1 VNVTGAVVLVTGA
14 SRGLGR
20 QFASGFAA
28 AGAAKVY
35 GTVRD
40 PAAAGAD
47 FEPVVLDIGDP
58 ASVLRA
64 AQNTSDVTILVN
76 NAGINTWTPILGDP
90 ELLRREMDVNF
101 FGTVAVAKAFA
112 PVLKANGGGYIV
124 NILSTL
130 SWYTGPEYAGYA
142 AAKAALWSATNALRL
157 ELLSQG
163 TRVLAVHCGPM
174 DTDMGA
180 GTDGPKLAP
189 TDVVT
194 QTIQALDS
202 DQHELLTDPLTK
214 LVRERLS
221 APLSA
226 LYPAVGPA

>member
-1 VNVTGAVVLVTGA
+1 MLVTGA
-14 SRGLGR
+14 NRGLGR
-20 QFASGFAA
+20 TFATGFAN

-40 PAAAGAD
+40 PAVAEGAD
-47 FEPVVLDIGDP
+47 FDPVMLDIAHP
-58 ASVLRA
+58 ASVQRA
-64 AQNTSDVTILVN
+64 AQALSDVSIVVN
-76 NAGINTWTPILGDP
+76 NAGINTWTSILGDV
-90 ELLRREMDVNF
+90 EELRRELDVNF
-101 FGTVAVAKAFA
+101 FGTLSVAKAFA

-163 TRVLAVHCGPM
+163 TRVLAVHCGPV

-180 GTDGPKLAP
+180 RADGPKLAP
-189 TDVVT
+189 DDVVA
-194 QTIQALDS
+194 QTIGAIES
-202 DQHELLTDPLTK
+202 DQHELVTDPLTK
-214 LVRERLS
+214 WVRERLS
-221 APLSA
+221 EPLSA
-226 LYPAVGPA
+226 LYPALGPL

>member
-1 VNVTGAVVLVTGA
+1 MNVTGAVVLVTGA
-14 SRGLGR
+14 GRGLGR
-20 QFASGFAA
+20 QFASGFVA

-47 FEPVVLDIGDP
+47 FEQVVLDIGDP

-64 AQNTSDVTILVN
+64 AQNASDVTILVN

-101 FGTVAVAKAFA
+101 FGTLAVARAFA

-163 TRVLAVHCGPM
+163 TRVLAVHCGPL

-180 GTDGPKLAP
+180 RTDGPKLTP
-189 TDVVT
+189 NDVVT
-194 QTIQALDS
+194 QTLQALDS
-202 DQHELLTDPLTK
+202 GQHELLTDPLTK
-214 LVRERLS
+214 FVRERLS